1 MLGEK
6 KEPQT
11 TLKGLIFFEDHFL
24 IAELSLDEHQGLQ
37 ISRSWVWWGKNL
49 PTNIKE
55 LGQQNMGV
63 SAPSF
68 VDYL

>member
-6 KEPQT
+6 KPQT
-11 TLKGLIFFEDHFL
+11 TLKGLIFFEAHFL
-24 IAELSLDEHQGLQ
+24 IAKLGLDEHQDLQ

-49 PTNIKE
+49 PTNLKE
-55 LGQQNMGV
+55 LGQQNMDI

-68 VDYL
+68 VDHL